1 MNWIWSYP
9 ASKSFLLP
17 LRSVSADKNTSRARL
32 MESRGQGR
40 PLQEETRLLSRAKPA
55 TVTQNHTSLLSLVH
69 APSHLKQGKR
79 FFSPLKNSPFW
90 SEHVT
95 FNSRLTSPSYTHTHT
110 HTHTKINMWMEK
122 WMDRNG
128 RKRSITTFH
137 SYISTLCT
145 YYNWFNC
152 SSINEHLGCF

>member
-1 MNWIWSYP
+1 
-9 ASKSFLLP
+9 
-17 LRSVSADKNTSRARL
+17 

-40 PLQEETRLLSRAKPA
+40 HLQEETRLPSRAKPA

-95 FNSRLTSPSYTHTHT
+95 FNSGLTSPSYTHTHT
-110 HTHTKINMWMEK
+110 HTDKCVDEE
-122 WMDRNG
+122 MDG
-128 RKRSITTFH
+128 
-137 SYISTLCT
+137 
-145 YYNWFNC
+145 
-152 SSINEHLGCF
+152 